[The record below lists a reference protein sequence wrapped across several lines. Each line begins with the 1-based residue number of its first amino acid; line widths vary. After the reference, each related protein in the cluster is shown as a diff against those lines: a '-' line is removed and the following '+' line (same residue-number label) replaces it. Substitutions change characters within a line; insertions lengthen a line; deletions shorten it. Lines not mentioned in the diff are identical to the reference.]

1 MKKLFTALL
10 AILFLT
16 GCSSPSPESTV
27 NSFYEALEKGD
38 IDTAET
44 YIDDDI
50 SDEIGESFASL
61 DEVAN
66 EFKDA
71 GADKDAQ
78 NTIKGLKST
87 LIKAAF
93 QSHKVDKT
101 ENTSDTEATVTVTV
115 TGVTDEAMSE
125 AMSSIDYSDFYNTID
140 SDISEKELYN
150 KAADFLKEQAEN
162 ALKSAKTGK
171 TKYKLTLEKKNA
183 GWIIQTIETE

>member
-10 AILFLT
+10 TILFLT
-16 GCSSPSPESTV
+16 GCSSPSAESTV
-27 NSFYEALEKGD
+27 NSFYEALENGD

-44 YIDDDI
+44 YVDDDI
-50 SDEIGESFASL
+50 SDTIGESFASL
-61 DEVAN
+61 DEVSK

-71 GADKDAQ
+71 GADKEAQ

-101 ENTSDTEATVTVTV
+101 ENTSETKATVTVTV

-125 AMSSIDYSDFYNTID
+125 AMASIDYSDFYNTID
-140 SDISEKELYN
+140 SDTSEKELYN
-150 KAADFLKEQAEN
+150 KAADFLKEQAEK
-162 ALKSAKTGK
+162 ALKSADTGK

-183 GWIIQTIETE
+183 GWIIQTIEAQ

>member
-10 AILFLT
+10 TILFLT

-27 NSFYEALEKGD
+27 NSFFEALEKGD
-38 IDTAET
+38 MDTAET

-50 SDEIGESFASL
+50 SDTIGESFESL
-61 DEVAN
+61 DEISD

-78 NTIKGLKST
+78 NKVKGLKNT
-87 LIKAAF
+87 LVKAAF

-101 ENTSDTEATVTVTV
+101 DNTSNTEATVTVTV
-115 TGVTDEAMSE
+115 TGVTDESMTDAM
-125 AMSSIDYSDFYNTID
+125 ASIDYSDFYSTID
-140 SDISEKELYN
+140 SDTSEKELYN
-150 KAADFLKEQAEN
+150 KAADFLDEQTEK
-162 ALKSAKTGK
+162 ALKSADTGE

-183 GWIIQTIETE
+183 GWIIKTIETE

>member
-10 AILFLT
+10 TILFLT

-27 NSFYEALEKGD
+27 NSFFEALEKGD
-38 IDTAET
+38 MDTAET

-50 SDEIGESFASL
+50 SDTIGESFASL
-61 DEVAN
+61 DEISD

-78 NTIKGLKST
+78 NKVKGLKNA
-87 LIKAAF
+87 LVKAAF

-101 ENTSDTEATVTVTV
+101 DNTSDTKATVTVTV
-115 TGVTDEAMSE
+115 TGVTDESMTDAM
-125 AMSSIDYSDFYNTID
+125 ASIDYSDFYSTID
-140 SDISEKELYN
+140 SDTSEKDLYN
-150 KAADFLKEQAEN
+150 KAADFLDEQTEK
-162 ALKSAKTGK
+162 ALKSADTGE

-183 GWIIQTIETE
+183 GWIIKTIETE